1 MNSENKLRK
10 QTKETSKENLSKD
23 KQVWMNGPQLFSKLI
38 KASELSGSKKQAT
51 SQIFLRPLPFKK
63 KPLKDN
69 SRWENWNSKTKHKL
83 LQNLNTK
90 EISKQTNWEEREKKS
105 CTKKDQ
111 CPDSILNATIETL
124 LCSKKDIRLLRFNW
138 LKLRLSN
145 KNDKK
150 MFRPEDRFL
159 KISWEKN
166 NYKLSEKVLTL
177 KTGREDKLI
186 KNSLQPSNNNTIKN
200 LLKAKL
206 KDRDRSKRR
215 DEIMI
220 EWDNSLKKKNKEIW
234 SENESLDRTTNNKLI
249 RLIIK
254 DEHSSNRRRQT
265 TQTNLNHSVF
275 KKSSL
280 RSIKKELNTTLST
293 SKSSRK
299 LLIINMKSSKIIFKT
314 KDNKNSIKKEHQLD
328 SSLNVTKETQSWDKL
343 IDRLATIKKIKLMK
357 LNTESKLKNRST
369 RALERTI
376 WPMTT
381 FLRSES
387 RLHSRISKEGKC
399 LERSWNL
406 NMSQAS
412 LINSKEKLNQGPLLK
427 QRQEQLLRETDSCQ
441 LLRSK
446 EHKKSKENTTPLLLS
461 K

>member
-90 EISKQTNWEEREKKS
+90 EISRQTNWEEREKKS

-111 CPDSILNATIETL
+111 CPDSILNATIETR

-159 KISWEKN
+159 KISWGKN

-186 KNSLQPSNNNTIKN
+186 KNSLQLSNNNTIKN

-220 EWDNSLKKKNKEIW
+220 EWDNSLKKKNKEIG

-265 TQTNLNHSVF
+265 TQTNLSHSVF

-280 RSIKKELNTTLST
+280 RSTKIELNTTLST
-293 SKSSRK
+293 SKS
-299 LLIINMKSSKIIFKT
+299 
-314 KDNKNSIKKEHQLD
+314 
-328 SSLNVTKETQSWDKL
+328 
-343 IDRLATIKKIKLMK
+343 
-357 LNTESKLKNRST
+357 
-369 RALERTI
+369 
-376 WPMTT
+376 
-381 FLRSES
+381 
-387 RLHSRISKEGKC
+387 
-399 LERSWNL
+399 
-406 NMSQAS
+406 
-412 LINSKEKLNQGPLLK
+412 
-427 QRQEQLLRETDSCQ
+427 
-441 LLRSK
+441 
-446 EHKKSKENTTPLLLS
+446 
-461 K
+461 

>member
-23 KQVWMNGPQLFSKLI
+23 KQVWMNGPQLFSKSI

-90 EISKQTNWEEREKKS
+90 EISRQTNWEEREKKS

-111 CPDSILNATIETL
+111 CPDSILNVTIETL

-186 KNSLQPSNNNTIKN
+186 KNSLQP
-200 LLKAKL
+200 
-206 KDRDRSKRR
+206 
-215 DEIMI
+215 
-220 EWDNSLKKKNKEIW
+220 
-234 SENESLDRTTNNKLI
+234 
-249 RLIIK
+249 
-254 DEHSSNRRRQT
+254 
-265 TQTNLNHSVF
+265 
-275 KKSSL
+275 
-280 RSIKKELNTTLST
+280 
-293 SKSSRK
+293 
-299 LLIINMKSSKIIFKT
+299 
-314 KDNKNSIKKEHQLD
+314 
-328 SSLNVTKETQSWDKL
+328 
-343 IDRLATIKKIKLMK
+343 
-357 LNTESKLKNRST
+357 
-369 RALERTI
+369 
-376 WPMTT
+376 
-381 FLRSES
+381 
-387 RLHSRISKEGKC
+387 
-399 LERSWNL
+399 
-406 NMSQAS
+406 
-412 LINSKEKLNQGPLLK
+412 
-427 QRQEQLLRETDSCQ
+427 
-441 LLRSK
+441 
-446 EHKKSKENTTPLLLS
+446 
-461 K
+461 